1 MTNMKTEENIPGY
14 PFTRKEAKQKAMLF
28 QNFIKLLEWSHKGKE
43 EEKDLGMK
51 GTTSGAK
58 SGKQLDLPF

>member
-1 MTNMKTEENIPGY
+1 MEENIPGY
-14 PFTRKEAKQKAMLF
+14 PFTRTEAKRKAMLF
-28 QNFIKLLEWSHKGKE
+28 QNFIKLLEWHHKGKE
-43 EEKDLGMK
+43 KEKDLRMK